1 MAISKLTE
9 EDFQNVVNLL
19 ESHPELVTVNLFEG
33 SIKLGAITLKYI
45 PDKSLRFYRTALEI
59 AKILNIEKLKAEAYY
74 SLSIV
79 YTILYK
85 IDDAI
90 EALNES
96 RGFIQKVND
105 KTGSAKTVANLASLY
120 LFKNNY
126 IMARGCALSSLE
138 IVNTYHDEYSQQEDY
153 SIAISYSVLAYL
165 LAFDG
170 MSIQSMEY
178 YQRALS
184 LLTRLD
190 RGTDQ
195 YALNITEVFSGLG
208 RVYYQ
213 LGDYAHSLLMLE
225 QAIIYAG
232 KTHLN
237 DRVAGVYNILGT
249 LFILQENYDKAFE
262 YYGLALRIFQDLN
275 ISSEISRVKYNL
287 GIAYQNTGNSYKAF
301 EYFTGS
307 KQMAQSGYFY
317 DILITSS
324 EGLSVIYKQ
333 QGDYDL
339 AMIELRN
346 SEKWAL
352 ELGDRGR
359 LAEIDWLK
367 ARLYQTTND
376 YQNAITYA
384 KKAIAIALDRNDR
397 ELFYL
402 ASTTLGECYLALKNY
417 ELAYQHLVQAIQILE
432 QMRHRIIGQE
442 YEKQLFFEQK
452 TAAYHAMI
460 ELLVSQNK
468 PLEALKF
475 ADKTKARTLNET
487 MSQGIIERVSGNP
500 SVLMREEK
508 RINLQIMEISQQLR
522 EESLKSQPSIANINK
537 LTEQIASTR
546 KTYLDLQS
554 NSTILR
560 PEFKDEF
567 MSGESTISPGLK
579 KALSKSH
586 MAILEYVVREDG
598 GLSICHF
605 QARSRF

>member
-1 MAISKLTE
+1 MRRLIFLLINTYTLLIILGIPVHAYNRTKTLPEREVLKNASSVHLEFCASINVTAMCLTQSASIKTESSLLMAISKLTE

-96 RGFIQKVND
+96 RGFYQKVND

-249 LFILQENYDKAFE
+249 LFY
-262 YYGLALRIFQDLN
+262 
-275 ISSEISRVKYNL
+275 
-287 GIAYQNTGNSYKAF
+287 IAG
-301 EYFTGS
+301 
-307 KQMAQSGYFY
+307 
-317 DILITSS
+317 
-324 EGLSVIYKQ
+324 
-333 QGDYDL
+333 
-339 AMIELRN
+339 
-346 SEKWAL
+346 
-352 ELGDRGR
+352 
-359 LAEIDWLK
+359 
-367 ARLYQTTND
+367 
-376 YQNAITYA
+376 
-384 KKAIAIALDRNDR
+384 
-397 ELFYL
+397 
-402 ASTTLGECYLALKNY
+402 
-417 ELAYQHLVQAIQILE
+417 
-432 QMRHRIIGQE
+432 
-442 YEKQLFFEQK
+442 
-452 TAAYHAMI
+452 
-460 ELLVSQNK
+460 
-468 PLEALKF
+468 
-475 ADKTKARTLNET
+475 
-487 MSQGIIERVSGNP
+487 
-500 SVLMREEK
+500 
-508 RINLQIMEISQQLR
+508 
-522 EESLKSQPSIANINK
+522 K
-537 LTEQIASTR
+537 L
-546 KTYLDLQS
+546 
-554 NSTILR
+554 
-560 PEFKDEF
+560 
-567 MSGESTISPGLK
+567 
-579 KALSKSH
+579 
-586 MAILEYVVREDG
+586 
-598 GLSICHF
+598 
-605 QARSRF
+605 